1 MHGRK
6 YGRISGTREDMMF
19 IVKTKQGREWIDTLF
34 KAETRKKAELLLDIA
49 WRTFPDG
56 NFKLVYRR
64 AENEVKKA
72 A

>member
-1 MHGRK
+1 
-6 YGRISGTREDMMF
+6 MF